1 MARKTS
7 KSSET
12 PETDAKI
19 KPPAKRKPS
28 AKPKGTAKAK
38 ASSAATS
45 DATPLVFTGGGRSL
59 VIVESPKKAKS
70 INKFLGSKFLVK
82 ASMGHVRDLPVKGR
96 DMGIDVDHGYHPTY
110 VVMDDK
116 KKTINELRE
125 AASKSDMV
133 YLATDPDREGE
144 AIAWHLQQAL
154 GLPDERVRRV
164 KFYEITEKAIK
175 EAFNHVGPID
185 MDKVNA
191 QQVRRFL
198 DRFVG
203 WRVSPLL
210 SKKVTRG
217 LSAGRVQSVATRLI
231 AEREKE
237 IKAFISEEYW
247 KITATLAPQRSR
259 AEEDKFTA
267 GLAEWKGS
275 GFSART
281 EDEARSIRDTL
292 ASSDY
297 VVSKLET
304 VEKLDKPD
312 APFKTS
318 TLQQQAAIRLRY
330 SGKRT
335 MKLAQELYEGIDVGG
350 DGQVGLITYMRTD
363 SLRVSEEFTT
373 GVRDLIK
380 SESYGDRYVPAKP
393 NRYAAGKQAQEAH
406 EAIRPTDLTL
416 SPEAIR
422 GRLSADQFK
431 LYQLIYRRAVASQM
445 TPAKFEVTNVEVSA
459 GEGLFKTQGK
469 ILRFDGYRRVLP
481 PAGKQEDALLPA
493 LSMGQTLDLHDL
505 SPTQHFTQPPPRY
518 SEATL
523 IKALEK
529 ENIGRPSTYAP
540 LIQTIQDRK
549 YVEQKDRRFFA
560 TELGM
565 VVTDLLVEHFPKIL
579 DLKFTAHMEDELDEI
594 AEAKIGMGQVLD
606 EFYGPFKDSLAAAE
620 INMQKVQITSD
631 EVCQKCGAPMLVKYS
646 KGEPFLSCS
655 RYPDCK
661 ATRPRD
667 GTTRVEAV
675 ETDHVCTKCG
685 KPLMLREGK
694 RGQFLSCSGYPGCK
708 ESYNL
713 DASGHAGPVG
723 DRDRAC
729 LPQVRQAD
737 GVASRGARRV
747 PGLHRL
753 SQVPQHDAGGRPG
766 QAGHPRHGR
775 GEVREMR
782 GPDGRQ
788 AGPSRGLPRLPGLP
802 QVPQHRADPR
812 RPQGAARRSGHAGP
826 RDRRPRPQDD
836 RGRRDLRHL
845 RRHHDRPSRPSRL
858 LPRLRQLSQVQG
870 HQGAERGDP
879 GEDPGRHRRVIAIA
893 GGSECGLHSDQATDS
908 LLNPRREETLH
919 AAAQRHRLRVRL
931 LPRHDPGPRVARRS
945 RHPL

>member
-12 PETDAKI
+12 PRTDAKI
-19 KPPAKRKPS
+19 KPPAKRKSP
-28 AKPKGTAKAK
+28 AKPKATAKAK
-38 ASSAATS
+38 APSSSAA
-45 DATPLVFTGGGRSL
+45 PLAFTGGGRSL

-96 DMGIDVDHGYHPTY
+96 DMGIDVEHGYRPTY

-116 KKTINELRE
+116 KKTITELRE

-237 IKAFISEEYW
+237 IKAFVSEEFW
-247 KITATLAPQRSR
+247 KITATLAPERSR
-259 AEEDKFTA
+259 VEEDKFTA
-267 GLAEWKGS
+267 GLSEWNGA
-275 GFSART
+275 GFSAKT
-281 EDEARSIRDTL
+281 EEDARSIRDAL
-292 ASSDY
+292 ASADY

-318 TLQQQAAIRLRY
+318 TLQQQAAIRLRF

-335 MKLAQELYEGIDVGG
+335 MKLAQELYEGIDVGD

-363 SLRVSEEFTT
+363 SLRVSEEFLA
-373 GVRDLIK
+373 GVRDLVK
-380 SESYGDRYVPAKP
+380 AEYGDRYLPAKA

-406 EAIRPTDLTL
+406 EAIRPTDLSL
-416 SPEAIR
+416 SPE
-422 GRLSADQFK
+422 LPSAPAFRPIQFK
-431 LYQLIYRRAVASQM
+431 LNQLIYRRAVASQM

-459 GEGLFKTQGK
+459 GDGVFKTQGK

-493 LSMGQTLDLHDL
+493 LSVGQALDLHDL
-505 SPTQHFTQPPPRY
+505 APTQHFTQPPPRY

-549 YVEQKDRRFFA
+549 YVEQKERRFFA

-594 AEAKIGMGQVLD
+594 AEAKIEMGQVLD
-606 EFYGPFKDSLAAAE
+606 EFYGPFQESLAAAE

-667 GTTRVEAV
+667 GTTRVEAI
-675 ETDHVCTKCG
+675 ETEHICLKCG
-685 KPLMLREGK
+685 KPLMLREGR
-694 RGQFLSCSGYPGCK
+694 RGQFLSCSGFPGCK

-713 DASGHAGPVG
+713 DAAGNPVPSVVETDHACPKCGKPM
-723 DRDRAC
+723 A
-729 LPQVRQAD
+729 LRQGA
-737 GVASRGARRV
+737 RGAFLGCTGYPKCRNTMPV
-747 PGLHRL
+747 DDQGKP
-753 SQVPQHDAGGRPG
+753 VAPVVVDVKCEKCGGPMG
-766 QAGHPRHGR
+766 VKQ
-775 GEVREMR
+775 
-782 GPDGRQ
+782 
-788 AGPSRGLPRLPGLP
+788 
-802 QVPQHRADPR
+802 
-812 RPQGAARRSGHAGP
+812 
-826 RDRRPRPQDD
+826 
-836 RGRRDLRHL
+836 GRR
-845 RRHHDRPSRPSRL
+845 
-858 LPRLRQLSQVQG
+858 
-870 HQGAERGDP
+870 GAFLGCLAYP
-879 GEDPGRHRRVIAIA
+879 K
-893 GGSECGLHSDQATDS
+893 
-908 LLNPRREETLH
+908 
-919 AAAQRHRLRVRL
+919 
-931 LPRHDPGPRVARRS
+931 
-945 RHPL
+945 